1 MSVYGPTDCVDAWLA
16 LVLDDPVRAHGYGP
30 ARSAIFDAVRAD
42 RTGRVVMRLFA
53 LVADPRAEVRLAL
66 VRLLTDL
73 GMGADPWDKAAD
85 LALVRLQDVDERVRR
100 GAAWLLAVVCR
111 SAALAVL
118 DEPTVTLEPV
128 ARLAVVEAVLGRWGT
143 DRNEVHLAVARR
155 LCDDR
160 DPAVRLRAALETIRL
175 SAPSH
180 HESAEAVVLAT
191 LATGGDRI
199 GGAGSLIAWGPGEL
213 WAMALVRQD
222 REDDCYRWIARL
234 LERADEVSRRA
245 GVDMAHR
252 AMRHWRAAP
261 SRVAPMLLP
270 TLASGTLV
278 LRQAAARAL
287 GASLEASRNVADGLA
302 DRLSDPDP
310 QLRLIVMLA
319 LARIGDARSLPGICA
334 LIQAG
339 STERGLHGAV
349 TGLTGGA
356 VDTSP
361 LVNAAQ
367 QVLARVH
374 ENCSASD
381 RPDQCSLT
389 ASITT
394 LRLTGA
400 AGSNTVPQLVAHLNA
415 LLHDT
420 SDAHQ
425 WQTTRIAATL
435 GSIGPQALAAIPLL
449 EHIITT
455 EPDTSIAHE
464 ARFAIV
470 QITGE
475 RARAEAYVDE
485 CTANGRRRVGGLV
498 RLLTWLADN
507 GGLTTRHAS
516 LLREMASRPRR
527 AHPGTFAVLWRHAG
541 ATAADQVLAVLPEYL
556 DDDLFGPLAARVLGE
571 MGALARPAL
580 PALDALLSRT
590 IRVSVHIG
598 DVDAEMRADE
608 LIVAAA
614 ADARSR
620 IVE

>member
-1 MSVYGPTDCVDAWLA
+1 MYGPTDCVDAWLA

-30 ARSAIFDAVRAD
+30 ARSAIFDAVRAN
-42 RTGRVVMRLFA
+42 RAGRVVIRLFA

-100 GAAWLLAVVCR
+100 STAWLLAVVGR

-118 DEPTVTLEPV
+118 DEPTVALDPV
-128 ARLAVVEAVLGRWGT
+128 ARLAVVEAVFGRWGT
-143 DRNEVHLAVARR
+143 DRNEVHLAMARR
-155 LCDDR
+155 LCDDS

-191 LATGGDRI
+191 LATSGDRI
-199 GGAGSLIAWGPGEL
+199 GGPGSLIAWGPGEL

-222 REDDCYRWIARL
+222 REDVCYRWISRL
-234 LERADEVSRRA
+234 LERTDEVSRRA
-245 GVDMAHR
+245 GVDMAHW
-252 AMRHWRAAP
+252 AMRQWRAAP

-270 TLASGTLV
+270 TLAGGTSA

-287 GASLEASRNVADGLA
+287 GASLEASRTFADGLA
-302 DRLSDPDP
+302 DHLSDPDP
-310 QLRLIVMLA
+310 QLCLIVTLA

-339 STERGLHGAV
+339 STDRGIHAAV

-356 VDTSP
+356 LDPSP
-361 LVNAAQ
+361 LVDAAQ
-367 QVLARVH
+367 QVLARTH
-374 ENCSASD
+374 EDCSASQ
-381 RPDQCSLT
+381 RPDQCALS
-389 ASITT
+389 APITT
-394 LRLTGA
+394 LSLTGA
-400 AGSNTVPQLVAHLNA
+400 AGANAVPQLVAHLRV
-415 LLHDT
+415 LLQDT

-425 WQTTRIAATL
+425 WQATRIVATL
-435 GSIGPQALAAIPLL
+435 GSIGLRASAAIALL
-449 EHIITT
+449 ERLITT

-470 QITGE
+470 QSTGE

-485 CTANGRRRVGGLV
+485 CTANSRRRAGGLV

-507 GGLTTRHAS
+507 GGLATRHAS
-516 LLREMASRPRR
+516 LLQEMASHPRR
-527 AHPGTFAVLWRHAG
+527 AHPGTFAVLWRYAG
-541 ATAADQVLAVLPEYL
+541 AAAADQILAVLPDYL
-556 DDDLFGPLAARVLGE
+556 DDDLFGPLTARVLGE

-580 PALDALLSRT
+580 PALDALLNRT
-590 IRVSVHIG
+590 TRVSVHIG
-598 DVDAEMRADE
+598 DFDAEMRADE
-608 LIVAAA
+608 LIVAAV

-620 IVE
+620 IAE